1 VQNRVFFPQ
10 LALDQLV
17 HDDRVDLVGNQLVI
31 RSEQR
36 KYRVVEAVRV
46 IKEVTG
52 GLDTYE
58 LVGKVKSVSFVTEL
72 GAEVLDTSMV
82 LGDLAYE
89 VVPGFLGAPIG
100 TLAEHRAQSVPPPA
114 VAGSLPGNDED
125 MLAQYLMSRLE

>member
-10 LALDQLV
+10 EALDQLV

-36 KYRVVEAVRV
+36 KYRVVEAVR
-46 IKEVTG
+46 ILKEVTG

-58 LVGKVKSVSFVTEL
+58 LVGKVKTVSFVTEL

-89 VVPGFLGAPIG
+89 VIPGFMGAPIG
-100 TLAEHRAQSVPPPA
+100 SLTAHRQSVPPVA
-114 VAGSLPGNDED
+114 VAGALPENDED
-125 MLAQYLMSRLE
+125 MLAQYLMARLE

>member
-1 VQNRVFFPQ
+1 MFFPQ

-31 RSEQR
+31 RNEQR

-52 GLDTYE
+52 GMDTYE

-100 TLAEHRAQSVPPPA
+100 TLTQHRAQSAPPPA

-125 MLAQYLMSRLE
+125 MLAQYLMARLE

>member
-10 LALDQLV
+10 EALDQLV

-36 KYRVVEAVRV
+36 VVEAVR
-46 IKEVTG
+46 ILKEVTG

-58 LVGKVKSVSFVTEL
+58 LVGKVKTVSFVTEL

-89 VVPGFLGAPIG
+89 VIPGFMGAPIG
-100 TLAEHRAQSVPPPA
+100 SLTAHRQSVPPVA
-114 VAGSLPGNDED
+114 VAGALPENDED
-125 MLAQYLMSRLE
+125 MLAQYLMARLE

>member
-1 VQNRVFFPQ
+1 MFFPQ

-31 RSEQR
+31 RNEQR
-36 KYRVVEAVRV
+36 KYRVVEAVR
-46 IKEVTG
+46 IMKEVTG

-89 VVPGFLGAPIG
+89 VVPGFLGAPINS
-100 TLAEHRAQSVPPPA
+100 LAAHRAHSVPPPP
-114 VAGSLPGNDED
+114 VAGALPDNDED
-125 MLAQYLMSRLE
+125 MLAKYLMSRLE